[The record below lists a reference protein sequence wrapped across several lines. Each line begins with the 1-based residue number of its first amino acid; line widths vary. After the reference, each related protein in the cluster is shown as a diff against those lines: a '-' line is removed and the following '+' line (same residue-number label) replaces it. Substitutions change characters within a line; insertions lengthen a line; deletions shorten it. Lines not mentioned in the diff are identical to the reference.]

1 MIKVKICGVRTPE
14 DARKCVDA
22 GADALGMLLAPSPR
36 RITVS
41 QAREIAEALPPTVRP
56 VIVMVPSTADE
67 AIMAARAIRPGAIQL
82 QGDEPP
88 EMVAE
93 IKKAL
98 PGTCVVKAVHVGEG
112 REMEKALAYEK
123 VADAILLDTMS
134 PNRGGSGTTH
144 DWAVS
149 KKIVASVRKPV
160 ILAGGLNP
168 ENVADAIRAVRPYAV
183 DVASG
188 VEGEG
193 RVKDAALVEAF
204 IANAKEASNG
214 HQ

>member
-1 MIKVKICGVRTPE
+1 LIKVKICGVRTPE

-56 VIVMVPSTADE
+56 VVVIMPSTADE
-67 AIMAARAIRPGAIQL
+67 AITAARAIRPGAIQL

-193 RVKDAALVEAF
+193 RVKDVALVEAF
-204 IANAKEASNG
+204 IVNAKEASNG

>member
-1 MIKVKICGVRTPE
+1 MKVKVCGVRTPE
-14 DARKCVDA
+14 DARKCADA
-22 GADALGMLLAPSPR
+22 GADAVGMLLARSPR
-36 RITVS
+36 RITIE
-41 QAREIAEALPPTVRP
+41 QAKEVVKALPPSVRP
-56 VIVMVPSTADE
+56 VIVMMPSTVEE
-67 AIMAARAIRPGAIQL
+67 AVEAARAIRPGAVQL
-82 QGDEPP
+82 QGEEPP

-93 IKKAL
+93 IKRAL
-98 PGTCVVKAVHVGEG
+98 PGTCIVKAVHVGEG
-112 REMEKALAYEK
+112 RELEKALEYEK

-144 DWAVS
+144 DWAIS
-149 KKIVASVRKPV
+149 RRIVASVKKPV

-168 ENVADAIRAVRPYAV
+168 DNVGAAIREVGPYAV

-193 RVKDAALVEAF
+193 RVKDAGLVKAF
-204 IANAKEASNG
+204 IVNAREASNG

>member
-1 MIKVKICGVRTPE
+1 LIKVKICGVRTPE

-56 VIVMVPSTADE
+56 VIVMVPSTAAE
-67 AIMAARAIRPGAIQL
+67 AITAARAIRPGAIQL

-144 DWAVS
+144 DWAIS

>member
-1 MIKVKICGVRTPE
+1 MIVKICGVRTPE
-14 DARKCVDA
+14 DAMKCVEA
-22 GADALGMLLAPSPR
+22 GADAVGMLLARSPR
-36 RITVS
+36 RITIE
-41 QAREIAEALPPTVRP
+41 QAKAIAKSLPPHIKP
-56 VIVMVPSTADE
+56 VIVMMPATVSE
-67 AIMAARAIRPGAIQL
+67 AVEAAKVIRPGAIQL

-88 EMVAE
+88 EMVSE

-112 REMEKALAYEK
+112 RELEKALAYEK

-144 DWAVS
+144 DWAIS
-149 KKIVASVRKPV
+149 RKIVASVKKPV
-160 ILAGGLNP
+160 ILAGGLSP
-168 ENVADAIRAVRPYAV
+168 ENVASAVREVMPYAV

-193 RVKDAALVEAF
+193 RVKDSSLVKAF
-204 IANAKEASNG
+204 IANAKEASDG

>member
-14 DARKCVDA
+14 DARKCADA
-22 GADALGMLLAPSPR
+22 GADAVGMLLAKSPR
-36 RITVS
+36 RITVE
-41 QAREIAEALPPTVRP
+41 QAREVVKALPSGVKP
-56 VIVMVPSTADE
+56 VIVMMPATAGE
-67 AIMAARAIRPGAIQL
+67 AIEAARAIHPGAIQL

-88 EMVAE
+88 EMVSE
-93 IKKAL
+93 IKTAL
-98 PGTCVVKAVHVGEG
+98 PGTCIVKAIHVGEG
-112 REMEKALAYEK
+112 RELEKALQYEK

-144 DWAVS
+144 DWAIS
-149 KKIVASVRKPV
+149 KKIVASVKKPV
-160 ILAGGLNP
+160 ILAGGLKP
-168 ENVADAIRAVRPYAV
+168 ENVASAVKEVRPYAV

-193 RVKDAALVEAF
+193 RVKEIHLINEF
-204 IANAKEASNG
+204 IMNAKEADNG

>member
-1 MIKVKICGVRTPE
+1 LIKVKICGVRTPE
-14 DARKCVDA
+14 DARKCADA

-56 VIVMVPSTADE
+56 VIVMMPSTADE
-67 AIMAARAIRPGAIQL
+67 AITAARAIRPGAIQL
-82 QGDEPP
+82 QGDESP

-193 RVKDAALVEAF
+193 RAKDEALVEAF
-204 IANAKEASNG
+204 IVNAKEASDG

>member
-1 MIKVKICGVRTPE
+1 VIKVKICGVRTPE
-14 DARKCVDA
+14 DARKCVAA
-22 GADALGMLLAPSPR
+22 GADAVGMLLANSPR
-36 RITVS
+36 RITVE
-41 QAREIAEALPPTVRP
+41 QAGAIAKTLPPSVKP
-56 VIVMVPSTADE
+56 VIVMMPSTAGE
-67 AIMAARAIRPGAIQL
+67 AVEAARAIRPGAVQL

-88 EMVAE
+88 EMVAA

-112 REMEKALAYEK
+112 DEMEKALMYEK

-134 PNRGGSGTTH
+134 PNRGGSGATH

-149 KKIVASVRKPV
+149 KKIVATVKKPV
-160 ILAGGLNP
+160 ILAGGLKP
-168 ENVADAIRAVRPYAV
+168 ENVASAVKEVRPHAV

-193 RVKDAALVEAF
+193 RIKDIRLINEF
-204 IANAKEASNG
+204 IMNAKEADNG

>member
-41 QAREIAEALPPTVRP
+41 QAREITEAMPPTVRP
-56 VIVMVPSTADE
+56 VIVMMPSTADE
-67 AIMAARAIRPGAIQL
+67 AITAARAIRPGAIQL

-112 REMEKALAYEK
+112 REMEKALVYEK

-144 DWAVS
+144 DWAIS

-193 RVKDAALVEAF
+193 RVKDVALVEAF
-204 IANAKEASNG
+204 IVNAKEASNG